1 MKEGETMI
9 TEWIPYIVLLL
20 CVVGVSF
27 FVLGYTIGDSRRY
40 HEKKST
46 VLEHTQQL
54 QKTYSNGIRVGK
66 REMLD
71 TLVHYKL
78 ITEADA
84 RAVSEEI

>member
-20 CVVGVSF
+20 FVVGVSMF
-27 FVLGYTIGDSRRY
+27 LAGYSTGYGSRR
-40 HEKKST
+40 HEKNAT
-46 VLEHTQQL
+46 ALDHTKQL
-54 QKTYSNGIRVGK
+54 QKTYNNGIRVGK

-84 RAVSEEI
+84 SAVSEGL